1 MNRSDFFYL
10 KNILVVFVLFL
21 MSFLYL
27 EQRMSLIKENY
38 WEAKSRVILK
48 EEIVKNE
55 ELIYKVAGLETPSV
69 LEERLLVSKPEFS
82 FAKSVRVVRIP
93 YQRADRVK
101 EEYNISGRVS
111 FASEIP

>member
-1 MNRSDFFYL
+1 
-10 KNILVVFVLFL
+10 

-38 WEAKSRVILK
+38 WEARFQSTLK
-48 EEIVKNE
+48 AEMVANE
-55 ELIYKVAGLETPSV
+55 ELTCKIAGLETPSM
-69 LEERLLVSKPEFS
+69 LEEKLLVSKPDFS

-93 YQRADRVK
+93 YQRIGRDE
-101 EEYNISGRVS
+101 EEYNVGGRTS